1 MEFPNAKSKHDFFT
15 QQTYC
20 VGQSKHHQPLN
31 LDHYLCT
38 LKYMCTY
45 IQGCQTGL
53 RIDSA
58 LSEEGQIFAPKFLSG
73 KIWTQ
78 TWAQGRAKKPGSALP
93 SLAPFYR
100 IYISCIECTFN
111 KPIFWGVRNSGIGAV
126 THWKIFFLENHAHIY
141 MGVVLHQLFFQ
152 KEVTKKKFR

>member
-1 MEFPNAKSKHDFFT
+1 MVQPPWDLIIPAAPRQAETNVDCLVCHMEFPNAKSKHDFFT

-73 KIWTQ
+73 KI
-78 TWAQGRAKKPGSALP
+78 
-93 SLAPFYR
+93 
-100 IYISCIECTFN
+100 
-111 KPIFWGVRNSGIGAV
+111 
-126 THWKIFFLENHAHIY
+126 
-141 MGVVLHQLFFQ
+141 
-152 KEVTKKKFR
+152 